1 MKSKTMK
8 SKKYTVNQ
16 EIKILK
22 SKVAQLEQ
30 ALERIAAYIYYL
42 QNNDRKNT
50 PMGESSNKTSK

>member
-1 MKSKTMK
+1 MK

-42 QNNDRKNT
+42 QNNDKKDT
-50 PMGESSNKTSK
+50 PMGESSNNTSE

>member
-1 MKSKTMK
+1 MKP
-8 SKKYTVNQ
+8 KKYTVNQ

-42 QNNDRKNT
+42 QNNDKKNT
-50 PMGESSNKTSK
+50 SMGESGSDATE